1 MNKHINGLIS
11 FKLYSANI
19 VLSIVFISIHPGEF
33 VSEEGIEY
41 DVIEVPYDGDSLSM
55 LIISSFERDV
65 PLSALTKELSS
76 NKIQEW
82 REKFRKVNRE
92 LVIPR

>member
-1 MNKHINGLIS
+1 MP
-11 FKLYSANI
+11 Y
-19 VLSIVFISIHPGEF
+19 
-33 VSEEGIEY
+33 EG
-41 DVIEVPYDGDSLSM
+41 DTLSM

-65 PLSALTKELSS
+65 PLSALTNELSS

-82 REKFRKVNRE
+82 RKQFRKVNRE